1 MWTWITIAAGV
12 TLGLSALISLALGAL
27 LAAIGH
33 ETGELFETEIWRAA
47 TAPRGRRAAAQ
58 RMHPSGT

>member
-1 MWTWITIAAGV
+1 MWTWIAIGTGV
-12 TLGLSALISLALGAL
+12 TLGLSALISLAL
-27 LAAIGH
+27 LATIGH

-58 RMHPSGT
+58 QMHPSGT